1 MSFGR
6 EFSHVGTRAGVSVR
20 VLWQEEVHLDGT
32 WKRIGQRDDFIEA
45 RAGRGT
51 ARTPGATGTSC
62 GGQSPPP
69 LRPLGSWSHEGGTP
83 RGWGLRSWRGA
94 AVTGAWRDGS
104 SSPSPASARPNWNS
118 ENNGAQNTQEAAV
131 ERTRTA
137 RSPDRKEPTSTAC
150 CAQGRAG
157 QAAFLQEQLVC
168 AQDEEV
174 CKESLEVWQ
183 AEQPPGRCPCLIPRT
198 RDSRTLRCEG
208 RFAVLILPAS
218 FALRDD
224 QETHGVIRKSQLGKE
239 PLSDKRRP

>member
-1 MSFGR
+1 M
-6 EFSHVGTRAGVSVR
+6 SVR

-118 ENNGAQNTQEAAV
+118 ENNGAQVGGPQHQLLGTQTKRRKEGSVVGWVVVGGGWPRERSLPIHVGGFGIPGEEKCEAADSL
-131 ERTRTA
+131 RIGPPR
-137 RSPDRKEPTSTAC
+137 R
-150 CAQGRAG
+150 GG
-157 QAAFLQEQLVC
+157 
-168 AQDEEV
+168 
-174 CKESLEVWQ
+174 ES
-183 AEQPPGRCPCLIPRT
+183 G
-198 RDSRTLRCEG
+198 
-208 RFAVLILPAS
+208 
-218 FALRDD
+218 
-224 QETHGVIRKSQLGKE
+224 
-239 PLSDKRRP
+239 